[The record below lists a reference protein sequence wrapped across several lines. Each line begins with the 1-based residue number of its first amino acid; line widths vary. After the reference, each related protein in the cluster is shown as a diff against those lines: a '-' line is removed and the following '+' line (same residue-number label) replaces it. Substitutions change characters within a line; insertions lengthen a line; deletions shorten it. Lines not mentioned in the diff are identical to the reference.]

1 MIIPPDAEFVKFA
14 ADLQVFLS
22 RRFIFFHRKLRIG
35 LVIFVKMW

>member
-14 ADLQVFLS
+14 ADLQVFFKPPLY
-22 RRFIFFHRKLRIG
+22 FFHRKLRIG